1 MYLSIVLTIFR
12 GAFTYFKEATFVMS
26 LFRKILS
33 LILAF
38 HILGT
43 STVFAV
49 EQHFCKE
56 DLFSYSIFGNA
67 EKCKNGQ
74 KKIRQSS
81 CCHAPISSLEP
92 STPLSEEANTSPCCK
107 VTRTISKLDLT
118 CSEKGTHFSEII
130 GIYPPFSIYL
140 PFTTDEIET
149 EFNLFRPPRDERKIW
164 FSLTQLYLI

>member
-1 MYLSIVLTIFR
+1 
-12 GAFTYFKEATFVMS
+12 MS

-43 STVFAV
+43 STVFAI

-56 DLFSYSIFGNA
+56 DLYSYSVFGNA
-67 EKCKNGQ
+67 EKCKNG
-74 KKIRQSS
+74 KKKVRKSS
-81 CCHAPISSLEP
+81 CCHAPSSKVESSYHSP
-92 STPLSEEANTSPCCK
+92 EEIKTSPCCK

-118 CSEKGTHFSEII
+118 PSETGTHFSEII
-130 GIYPPFSIYL
+130 GYHPSFSFYL
-140 PFTTDEIET
+140 SASIDVAET

-164 FSLTQLYLI
+164 FSLTQVYLI